1 MTGEEIVDKVERL
14 LLAEEPVP
22 TELAVDLL
30 VAMPRAE
37 RERWLRLLVEMAWQP
52 EPKPHH
58 QQP

>member
-1 MTGEEIVDKVERL
+1 MRGEEIVDEVERL

-37 RERWLRLLVEMAWQP
+37 RERWLRLLVEMAWKP
-52 EPKPHH
+52 ERPA
-58 QQP
+58 

>member
-1 MTGEEIVDKVERL
+1 MNGQEIVDEVERL

-30 VAMPRAE
+30 VAMPRPE

-52 EPKPHH
+52 DAEPPR
-58 QQP
+58 QP

>member
-1 MTGEEIVDKVERL
+1 MRGEEIVEEVERL

-52 EPKPHH
+52 KPEPPHA
-58 QQP
+58 QS